1 MVGWS
6 DLALEEDELE
16 GTKCRSRKL
25 CPCVVFGAFEMEVA
39 SGLTGVM
46 QRENECNHDRTEVC
60 AEEQLN
66 RFLDNIWRNAAVD
79 LLQSRR
85 LVCGPVI
92 HGLRRL
98 RSVAQRNFIGRSDP
112 LRMAAARVLEILKEH
127 SIDAS
132 SVSLVISSS
141 GDEMCCGGRRVL

>member
-1 MVGWS
+1 MPMCG
-6 DLALEEDELE
+6 
-16 GTKCRSRKL
+16 
-25 CPCVVFGAFEMEVA
+25 FGAFEMEVA

-60 AEEQLN
+60 AEEQ
-66 RFLDNIWRNAAVD
+66 
-79 LLQSRR
+79 LQSRR